1 MRGNVING
9 GRFVGSRGCR
19 KSLEGAL
26 RHVSRGS
33 GTVNYASYC
42 QIALTMTNALHT
54 SPNRVLVV
62 DNDAGQIAEYV
73 ACLGEDFEADNS
85 TDTLTGLEKV
95 FLGEET
101 DVEHNPRFEVH
112 SRNQGDTA
120 VEAVEHALERKQPFS
135 AVILELDLPPGIG
148 GIETAQQ
155 IRALDPYVNI
165 VIVSG
170 SSDANPENLGKKIPP
185 SDKVF
190 FFRKPFHGV
199 ECRQLAA
206 ALCGKWHA
214 DLALRLANEDLERR
228 VEERTAALQ
237 KIAYFDIVT
246 RLPNQLLLI
255 EELKNL
261 ISTGEDKEGDTVVVL
276 LDIDRF
282 SFINET
288 MGYDSGTELLRSI
301 ANRLSRTFAED
312 NGGEGAIVGRSGAD
326 EFAVLVPGIESDFE
340 IRELAEI
347 VKKAVEEP
355 FLINGRDLFLKA
367 AVGVSWH
374 PVHGRDAKSVFRCAE
389 AALHRSMRS
398 IDHVI
403 TYYHNEMRYRA
414 RHKFDL
420 EAELRGA
427 IDSGQIIAHYQ
438 PQQSTST
445 GELAGVE
452 ALARWIRP
460 DGSMVPPS
468 DFVPLSEEMGI
479 SDVLFE
485 SIMRTVCRDVATW
498 RSQGDWEIPVS
509 VNLSAHQLRNRDLVS
524 LIKGILSSTEVD
536 KRFINLELTETVLLE
551 DLTIAQPVL
560 NDLATYGVGIHID
573 DFGTGYSSLSYL
585 AQLPVQT
592 IKIDQAFVA
601 QLSDPDANTKVVEA
615 IIALGKAME
624 LEVVAEGVET
634 DQQYAAVRRLG
645 CDLAQGYFIA
655 KPMPAAQLR
664 EWHGGYEDT
673 QSLKHGSTVIDID
686 KARQ

>member
-1 MRGNVING
+1 
-9 GRFVGSRGCR
+9 
-19 KSLEGAL
+19 
-26 RHVSRGS
+26 
-33 GTVNYASYC
+33 
-42 QIALTMTNALHT
+42 MTNALHT

-62 DNDAGQIAEYV
+62 DNDASQIAEYV

-112 SRNQGDTA
+112 SRNQGDAA
-120 VEAVEHALERKQPFS
+120 VEAVQHALERKQPFA

-185 SDKVF
+185 ADKVF

-237 KIAYFDIVT
+237 KIAYFDVVT

-301 ANRLSRTFAED
+301 ANRLSRTFADD

-347 VKKAVEEP
+347 VKNAVEEP

-460 DGSMVPPS
+460 DGSVVPPS

-634 DQQYAAVRRLG
+634 DQQYAAVRRMG

-673 QSLKHGSTVIDID
+673 QSLKHGSTVVVID

>member
-1 MRGNVING
+1 
-9 GRFVGSRGCR
+9 
-19 KSLEGAL
+19 
-26 RHVSRGS
+26 
-33 GTVNYASYC
+33 
-42 QIALTMTNALHT
+42 MTNALHT

-62 DNDAGQIAEYV
+62 DNDASQIAEYV

-112 SRNQGDTA
+112 SRNQGDAA
-120 VEAVEHALERKQPFS
+120 VEAVQHALERKQPFA

-170 SSDANPENLGKKIPP
+170 SSDANPENLGKQIPP
-185 SDKVF
+185 ADKVF

-288 MGYDSGTELLRSI
+288 MGYDAGTELLRSI

-347 VKKAVEEP
+347 VKNAVEEP

-634 DQQYAAVRRLG
+634 DQQYAAVRRMG

>member
-1 MRGNVING
+1 
-9 GRFVGSRGCR
+9 
-19 KSLEGAL
+19 
-26 RHVSRGS
+26 
-33 GTVNYASYC
+33 
-42 QIALTMTNALHT
+42 MTNALHP

-62 DNDAGQIAEYV
+62 DNDASQIAEYV

-120 VEAVEHALERKQPFS
+120 VEAVQHALERKQPFA

-170 SSDANPENLGKKIPP
+170 SSDANPENLGKKIAPA
-185 SDKVF
+185 DKVF

-237 KIAYFDIVT
+237 KIAYFDVVT

-288 MGYDSGTELLRSI
+288 MGYDAGTELLRSI

-347 VKKAVEEP
+347 VKNAVEEP

-398 IDHVI
+398 IDHLI

-460 DGSMVPPS
+460 DGSVVPPS

-536 KRFINLELTETVLLE
+536 KRLINLELTETVLLE

-592 IKIDQAFVA
+592 IKIDQAFIA
-601 QLSDPDANTKVVEA
+601 QLSDTDANTKVVEA
-615 IIALGKAME
+615 IIALGKAMD